1 MEDQNLKITSGYIL
15 ICLLWGSTWLA
26 IRIGLDSLTPVLAA
40 GFRFLAAGIFIF
52 TMMKIKNVS
61 LQTDS
66 LSVKLYFVMGFLSF
80 VIPFGL
86 VYWAEQFIASGLTSV
101 LFAVFPFLVILFSRL
116 AIPTETIGVY
126 KIIGTVLGFTG
137 IFAIFSDDL
146 SFNISQDFWAM
157 LAVVISA
164 TMQAGIAV
172 TMKKFGGHLNPL
184 SMNLIPVL
192 IAGIVMI
199 PLGFIFEDTAR
210 VVIDG
215 KAVFSVLYLA
225 FFGTLL
231 TFTTYYWLLK
241 RINVVILALSSFIT
255 PIVAVILG
263 WLVLDESLSLRD
275 LAGTGLVLIG
285 ILFANFKGLLNYYS
299 QRRDRLA

>member
-1 MEDQNLKITSGYIL
+1 MEDKNVKIASGYVL

-26 IRIGLDSLTPVLAA
+26 IRIGLDSLTPILAA
-40 GFRFLAAGIFIF
+40 GFRFLFAGVFILA
-52 TMMKIKNVS
+52 MMKIKRVS

-66 LSVKLYFVMGFLSF
+66 LSLRLYLMMGILSF

-101 LFAVFPFLVILFSRL
+101 LFAVFPFLVILFSRI
-116 AIPTETIGVY
+116 AIPAETIGIY
-126 KIIGTVLGFTG
+126 KIIGTILGFTG
-137 IFAIFSDDL
+137 IFTIFSDNL
-146 SFNISQDFWAM
+146 SINISQDFWAM
-157 LAVVISA
+157 LAVLISA

-184 SMNLIPVL
+184 SMNLVPVL

-199 PLGFIFEDTAR
+199 PLGFMFEDTSK
-210 VVIDG
+210 VVIDN

-241 RINVVILALSSFIT
+241 RINVVILSLSAFIT
-255 PIVAVILG
+255 PIVAIILG
-263 WLVLDESLSLRD
+263 WLVLDESLSTRD
-275 LAGTGLVLIG
+275 LFGTVLVLIG

-299 QRRDRLA
+299 QRLDKKA